1 MTFVQF
7 VHGVVTLSEADPVFW
22 GCFVWKNTISRAKKI
37 GVKKRKSVLTN
48 RRNFARI
55 RKRSCG
61 AQYHNEAKRKMQKL
75 EKSY

>member
-48 RRNFARI
+48 R
-55 RKRSCG
+55 
-61 AQYHNEAKRKMQKL
+61 
-75 EKSY
+75 